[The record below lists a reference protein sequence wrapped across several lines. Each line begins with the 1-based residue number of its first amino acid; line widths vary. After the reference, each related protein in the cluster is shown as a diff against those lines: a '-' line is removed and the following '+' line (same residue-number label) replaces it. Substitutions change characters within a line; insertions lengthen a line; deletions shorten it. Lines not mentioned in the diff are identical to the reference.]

1 MQGPEVRDMRIWPSN
16 LSIRKQRLGP
26 DDIPK
31 VAPGARLRV
40 DRLLPTD
47 THSDIT
53 QIETPG
59 QMALDVTD
67 LVGSICADGAIERTA
82 TVALLVE
89 RGGGVTVSG
98 HELGSDCL
106 VVFRPGARIRISS
119 ASRFTYSSVVMPDAS
134 WIAAVDDVQST
145 SLPPDAAGAQIVR
158 LSSQQSENLKA
169 QARMLAESG
178 TSNGGIAEHFEAD
191 LQDYIADLAEAAAG
205 ERNTYVALDRSPRT
219 RQRQA
224 NAARDHIL
232 SNLQRPIAASQL
244 PSIVGASR
252 RQLEYAFHDAFGLG
266 PREFIHVTRLNE
278 IRRELLARRDDG
290 VTVTEVAF
298 AWGIN
303 HLGRFAASYRQLF
316 GESPAETL
324 ARAKGK
330 LL

>member
-1 MQGPEVRDMRIWPSN
+1 MRVWPSH
-16 LSIRKQRLGP
+16 LSVRKQRLGP

-47 THSDIT
+47 IHSHIT

-89 RGGGVTVSG
+89 RGGGVAVSG

-106 VVFRPGARIRISS
+106 IVFRPGARIRISS
-119 ASRFTYSSVVMPDAS
+119 ASRFSYSSVVMPDAA
-134 WIAAVDDVQST
+134 WIAAIDDTHGV
-145 SLPPDAAGAQIVR
+145 SLPPEAAGAQILR
-158 LSSQQSENLKA
+158 LSPQQSENLKA
-169 QARMLAESG
+169 QAHALAESG
-178 TSNGGIAEHFEAD
+178 ASDGASAEHFEAE

-205 ERNTYVALDRSPRT
+205 ERHTYVALDRSPRT

-232 SNLQRPIAASQL
+232 SNIHRPIAVSQL
-244 PSIVGASR
+244 PRILGVSR

-278 IRRELLARRDDG
+278 IRRELLARRDDS

-330 LL
+330 LP